1 MKALSSGI
9 DIVDI
14 ERFSGTVERHGDHF
28 LDRVFT
34 PKELMEVGH
43 KIISLSARFA
53 AKEAVTKALGTGIG
67 VVTWH
72 EIEILRGPS
81 NAPVLHLHARAKSI
95 AADQGLT
102 HWSLSI
108 SHTHTHAIAMVIAT
122 GEE

>member
-1 MKALSSGI
+1 LRALASGI

-14 ERFSGTVERHGDHF
+14 ERFSGVVERHGHHF

-34 PKELMEVGH
+34 SQELIEVGH

-67 VVTWH
+67 LLTWH

-81 NAPVLHLHARAKSI
+81 NAPILHLKGNAHRV
-95 AADQGLT
+95 AAEKGLS

-122 GEE
+122 GE